1 MLVLTRR
8 VGESIIIGNGIKITV
23 VSVGPGRVKIG
34 IDAPPSIRVDREE
47 IHARI
52 VQEKSADVLEA
63 VSSGNV
69 GTGLTDS
76 ATAVVASSDTGVLN
90 GSDSSEGAS
99 STAPAPATAASTNP
113 TPAPVSRLSQYRPP
127 RKPR

>member
-8 VGESIIIGNGIKITV
+8 IGESIIIGNGIKLTI

-34 IDAPPSIRVDREE
+34 IDAPPSVRIDREE

-52 VQEKSADVLEA
+52 LQEKAADVLEA
-63 VSSGNV
+63 VAA
-69 GTGLTDS
+69 GTGTGTSLADG
-76 ATAVVASSDTGVLN
+76 ATAVVASGDTGVLR
-90 GSDSSEGAS
+90 EAEEIVEQ
-99 STAPAPATAASTNP
+99 APPANP
-113 TPAPVSRLSQYRPP
+113 TPAPVQRLSQFRP

>member
-8 VGESIIIGNGIKITV
+8 IGESIIIGNGIKLTI

-34 IDAPPSIRVDREE
+34 IDAPPSVRIDREE

-52 VQEKSADVLEA
+52 LQEKASDVLEA
-63 VSSGNV
+63 VAAGNGSSLADG
-69 GTGLTDS
+69 
-76 ATAVVASSDTGVLN
+76 ATAVVASGDTGVLREAEEIP
-90 GSDSSEGAS
+90 DQ
-99 STAPAPATAASTNP
+99 APPATP
-113 TPAPVSRLSQYRPP
+113 TPAPVQRLSQFRP

>member
-8 VGESIIIGNGIKITV
+8 QGESIIIGEGIKLTI

-34 IDAPPSIRVDREE
+34 IVAPPNVRVDREE

-52 VQEKSADVLEA
+52 QQEHSADVL
-63 VSSGNV
+63 S
-69 GTGLTDS
+69 DI
-76 ATAVVASSDTGVLN
+76 SSDILENQSGSNTMVNSGSETGILHNRIADKLQADPPAIAQSIVET
-90 GSDSSEGAS
+90 SSPHS
-99 STAPAPATAASTNP
+99 HSN
-113 TPAPVSRLSQYRPP
+113 RFQPP